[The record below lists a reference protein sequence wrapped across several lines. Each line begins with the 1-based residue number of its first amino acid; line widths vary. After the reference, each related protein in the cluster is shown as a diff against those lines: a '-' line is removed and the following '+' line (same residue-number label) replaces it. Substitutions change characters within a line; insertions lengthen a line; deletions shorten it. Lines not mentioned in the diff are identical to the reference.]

1 MSRLEVL
8 HETKSKTGRGF
19 SYNFYIYPKKKWYI
33 RIIPRFVYR
42 AGFELGT
49 GLSVNVTDPKDA
61 AVELRGN
68 AKRVACLPA
77 DEEGNA
83 KRYSGEMKIEK
94 IIEEKQDE
102 IDLLKSKL
110 KEMGR

>member
-49 GLSVNVTDPKDA
+49 GLSVNVTDPMEA
-61 AVELRGN
+61 AAALRT
-68 AKRVACLPA
+68 A
-77 DEEGNA
+77 DIAEAVNNIHSVKQAQE
-83 KRYSGEMKIEK
+83 

-102 IDLLKSKL
+102 IDQLKNKL
-110 KEMGR
+110 EELGNT